1 MAERLSEMRR
11 YLCNVKHKAF
21 GEDSMNRFGAGNTLV
36 SACTLALLL
45 SIPVLV
51 GAASLSA
58 HGQVQRSYPP
68 ASNVVVKPG
77 GVRGDQ
83 GQTLRVIVKLK
94 GQTLMHVAAAIKI
107 TGSDQQGTVT
117 GKTSTKGVYSVALNP
132 GTYTVTATTA
142 HDTASGD
149 ITIVASTNPAIL
161 TLNLAPK
168 S

>member
-1 MAERLSEMRR
+1 MT
-11 YLCNVKHKAF
+11 
-21 GEDSMNRFGAGNTLV
+21 RFGVRNTIV
-36 SACTLALLL
+36 PACTLGLVFSA
-45 SIPVLV
+45 PVFI
-51 GAASLSA
+51 GAASPSA
-58 HGQVQRSYPP
+58 SGHAQQSALPT
-68 ASNVVVKPG
+68 SNVVIKPG

-94 GQTLMHVAAAIKI
+94 GQTLKNVAATIKI

-117 GKTSTKGVYSVALNP
+117 GTTSMKGVYSVALNP

-142 HDTASGD
+142 HYTASGN

>member
-1 MAERLSEMRR
+1 MT
-11 YLCNVKHKAF
+11 
-21 GEDSMNRFGAGNTLV
+21 RFNAGNTLV
-36 SACTLALLL
+36 SACTIGLVL
-45 SIPVLV
+45 STPVLV

-58 HGQVQRSYPP
+58 PGHAQQSRPP
-68 ASNVVVKPG
+68 IANVVIKPG

-94 GQTLMHVAAAIKI
+94 GQTLTHVAATIKI
-107 TGSDQQGTVT
+107 TGSDQQGTVSGT
-117 GKTSTKGVYSVALNP
+117 TSMKGVYSVALNP

-142 HDTASGD
+142 RYTASGD